1 MSEILLCTVILS
13 QLALLLALLFDVIRI
28 PFRSPVIIFL
38 GGLGL
43 GYARN
48 ALHTVTFEEQVLSLK
63 VITLF
68 ICFMFFAGVIER
80 VNHNMNKVQD
90 WRELVSE
97 LESILK
103 YQREDEKKIARQESL
118 LQKLDAVQLHR
129 QKRLQT
135 SIVNRSIVK

>member
-135 SIVNRSIVK
+135 SIVN

>member
-1 MSEILLCTVILS
+1 M
-13 QLALLLALLFDVIRI
+13 
-28 PFRSPVIIFL
+28 IIFL

-48 ALHTVTFEEQVLSLK
+48 ALQTVTFEEQVLSLK

-97 LESILK
+97 LESILSAGGRK
-103 YQREDEKKIARQESL
+103 E
-118 LQKLDAVQLHR
+118 
-129 QKRLQT
+129 
-135 SIVNRSIVK
+135 NRSTGVSAPKT